1 MGDVVVDSKGSLESL
16 PSRYVMIMIDEC
28 EFSSISWNGK
38 IMELDGKYRDAQS
51 YQEKHFTDYESMKQI
66 MCNSA

>member
-1 MGDVVVDSKGSLESL
+1 
-16 PSRYVMIMIDEC
+16 MIMIDEC
-28 EFSSISWNGK
+28 DFSSISWNGK
-38 IMELDGKYRDAQS
+38 IMKLDGKYRDAES